1 VSLTHPDA
9 RAVGQA
15 LIHEQDT
22 IGDFRPPDMLRYGF
36 APLYTTYAEVDA
48 AIQRTA
54 AVVTDGGADRWRG
67 AAPVVP

>member
-1 VSLTHPDA
+1 MSLSHPDA

-36 APLYTTYAEVDA
+36 APLYNTYTEVDTA
-48 AIQRTA
+48 VQRTA
-54 AVVTDGGADRWRG
+54 AVVTEGGADRWRG
-67 AAPVVP
+67 VVPVVP